1 LAHPDVDSRS
11 DLNSLQAIPC
21 SVATSEDF
29 CPNRDLKLRIRES
42 AALLSPG
49 RLAIPIRH

>member
-1 LAHPDVDSRS
+1 LACFGAPDADSRS

-42 AALLSPG
+42 PG
-49 RLAIPIRH
+49 RLAIPIRD

>member
-1 LAHPDVDSRS
+1 LAHPDADSRTG
-11 DLNSLQAIPC
+11 LNPLQAIPC
-21 SVATSEDF
+21 SVATSEEF
-29 CPNRDLKLRIRES
+29 CPNTDLKLRIRES